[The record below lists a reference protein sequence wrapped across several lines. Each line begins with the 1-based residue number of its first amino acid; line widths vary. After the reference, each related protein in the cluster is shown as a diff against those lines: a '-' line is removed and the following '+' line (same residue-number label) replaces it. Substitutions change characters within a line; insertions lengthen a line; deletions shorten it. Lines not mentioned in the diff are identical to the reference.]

1 MKPPLLDTQ
10 EHLIEAAD
18 QLERAYNALTLSGKA
33 DGANWL
39 MFASRKQVQTAL
51 KEAETAHAYVS
62 ELLQSQ
68 GVSE

>member
-10 EHLIEAAD
+10 ERLIEAAD
-18 QLERAYNALTLSGKA
+18 QLERVYDALTLSGKA

-39 MFASRKQVQTAL
+39 MVASRKQVQTAL

-62 ELLQSQ
+62 ELLQSL